1 MSSDRILLQ
10 RRAVGKWAT
19 RLRMFI
25 SFAVLVSAL
34 QTLSQS
40 VPNKEMEPKS
50 PPILWLFST
59 FLYCSLTTSLSRNE
73 LDAFI
78 GLITHRD
85 VDPEGSKWDSPL
97 CGLICSIWPSP
108 FLILGIA
115 QVRPRRMRTVSEK
128 ILTPPPPLRSWVIL
142 TINIVPSQPTHT
154 FWSPFSLSPL
164 HQRCVLEKKEINLSF
179 R

>member
-1 MSSDRILLQ
+1 MSSDDILLR

-59 FLYCSLTTSLSRNE
+59 FLYCFLTTSLSRNE

-78 GLITHRD
+78 GLMTHRD
-85 VDPEGSKWDSPL
+85 IDSEGSKWDSPL
-97 CGLICSIWPSP
+97 CGLISSICFPP
-108 FLILGIA
+108 FLMLGIA
-115 QVRPRRMRTVSEK
+115 QARPQRMRTVGEK
-128 ILTPPPPLRSWVIL
+128 NTYSPPPLRSWVIL
-142 TINIVPSQPTHT
+142 IINIVPSQPTHT
-154 FWSPFSLSPL
+154 FWLPFSLSPL
-164 HQRCVLEKKEINLSF
+164 NQRSIHGS
-179 R
+179 